1 MSAPIFRHRHTT
13 TDHNWRAEAIC
24 AQVGDHELWYPT
36 IGQSTT
42 AAKRVCG
49 GCPVRV
55 ACLDD
60 ALRTGDRHGIRGGLT
75 ATERARTTTTAA

>member
-1 MSAPIFRHRHTT
+1 MGAPIFRHRHTAT
-13 TDHNWRAEAIC
+13 TRRWQDDAIC
-24 AQVGDHELWYPT
+24 AQIGDHELWYPT
-36 IGQSTT
+36 VGQSTAT
-42 AAKRVCG
+42 AKRVCG

-75 ATERARTTTTAA
+75 ATERARQASTAA